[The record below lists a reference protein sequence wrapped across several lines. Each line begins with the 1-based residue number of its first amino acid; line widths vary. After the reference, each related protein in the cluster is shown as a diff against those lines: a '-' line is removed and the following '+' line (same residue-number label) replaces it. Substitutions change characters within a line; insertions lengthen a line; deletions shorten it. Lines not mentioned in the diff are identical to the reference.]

1 MSRLLPALAIVA
13 ALVAGPWGLG
23 GAGEAVAGGVR
34 NPDGVAVIIGNKG
47 YHHVGEVRYA
57 HRDAEAFRHY
67 VLDVLGF
74 DEENLIDLRD
84 ATQAEMVGVFGTAQD
99 YEGKLASWLHWDGVS
114 DVVVFYSGH
123 GMPGLDEDDRGA
135 YLLPADANP
144 NKPELNGYSV
154 DVLTRNLGK
163 LAARSVAVYLDAC
176 FSGTGGDG
184 QALLKASPIVPEAS
198 LPEDV
203 GANTTV
209 FTATSGKQLAYWD
222 EEAGHGMFTH
232 HLLNA
237 LYGGADADGDGRVT
251 VAETER
257 HLARH
262 LRRAVRRA
270 YHREQTAELRDGT
283 GTGAAVLAS
292 ASVGGAFPVRP
303 VLGGEDGG
311 TVAGG
316 GSDEAGTSPSDA
328 MAALRAVQDGDLEA
342 LRVAIAGGA
351 DVNARDKAGWT
362 PLMSA
367 ANEGYVLMVPV
378 LLEVGADPDL
388 RAVDGAT
395 ALLLASQQGYVEIVR
410 QLLRAGADVSITNPR
425 GNTAQEEAQARGH
438 LKVVAAFEAVR
449 QEEEERKEAEARG
462 AEQARRQA
470 EAERQ
475 ERERVEAERRRE
487 AAREEEQALRLTRAE
502 RARVQVGLSELGHD
516 VGLADGV
523 FGSRTRAGI
532 EAYQRGKGLPE
543 TGHLT
548 RAQAEALV
556 ALGEEAERKAEAEA
570 KRRKV
575 GEVFRDCAECP
586 QMVVVPA
593 GSYRMGSPT
602 HEEGRFDREGPVHEV
617 RIPEPFAVG
626 VYEVT
631 RGQWSAFVEETGYS
645 AESPCWTV
653 EGDKWKEKSE
663 SREDWRHPGFSQG
676 DAHPVVCV
684 SWGDAQSYVKWL
696 SVKTEEEYRL
706 LSESEWEYVARAG
719 TSTSSYWGDG
729 ERGQCRHANGA
740 DRAAKRRYSDWKA
753 ASCDDG
759 SVYTAAVG
767 SYEEN
772 GYGLHDVLGNV
783 AEWTS
788 DCWNES
794 YAGAP
799 RDGSAWGRGVC
810 SSRVVRGGN
819 WSYKSQSLR
828 SANRWKFPIGLR
840 NNRLGFRIARTLT
853 L

>member
-1 MSRLLPALAIVA
+1 MVFRTFPSRLLPTLFIGV

-84 ATQAEMVGVFGTAQD
+84 ATQGDMVGVFGTAQD
-99 YEGKLASWLHWDGVS
+99 HEGQLAFWVDPDGAS

-123 GMPGLDEDDRGA
+123 GMPGLGEGDPRA

-163 LAARSVAVYLDAC
+163 LPARSVAVYLDAC

-209 FTATSGKQLAYWD
+209 FTATAGKQLAYWD

-237 LYGGADADGDGRVT
+237 LYGEADADGDGRVT

-283 GTGAAVLAS
+283 GTGATVLAS

-311 TVAGG
+311 TVEG

-328 MAALRAVQDGDLEA
+328 MATLRAVQDGDLEGLREA
-342 LRVAIAGGA
+342 LAGGA

-362 PLMSA
+362 ALMSA

-388 RAVDGAT
+388 RVVDGAT

-410 QLLRAGADVSITNPR
+410 QLLQVGADASITNPK

-438 LKVVAAFEAVR
+438 LKVVAAFEAAR
-449 QEEEERKEAEARG
+449 QEEEERKETEARE
-462 AEQARRQA
+462 AEQARQQA

-487 AAREEEQALRLTRAE
+487 AARAEEQALRLTRAE

-516 VGLADGV
+516 VGVADGV

-532 EAYQRGKGLPE
+532 EAYQKGKGLPE

-556 ALGEEAERKAEAEA
+556 ALAEEAERKAEAEA

-593 GSYRMGSPT
+593 GSYRMGSPSN
-602 HEEGRFDREGPVHEV
+602 EEGRYDDEGPVHEV
-617 RIPEPFAVG
+617 RIGEPFAVG

-631 RGQWSAFVEETGYS
+631 RGQWSAFVEETGHYMGNECF
-645 AESPCWTV
+645 AWM
-653 EGDKWKEKSE
+653 SE
-663 SREDWRHPGFSQG
+663 EPLSGWSWSDPGFSQS
-676 DAHPVVCV
+676 DTHPVVCV
-684 SWGDAQSYVKWL
+684 SWDDVQTYVSWL
-696 SVKTEEEYRL
+696 SSKTGEKYRL
-706 LSESEWEYVARAG
+706 LSESEWEYVTRAG
-719 TSTSSYWGDG
+719 TTTPFHFGSTISSNN
-729 ERGQCRHANGA
+729 ANFNDLGNYEPGREA
-740 DRAAKRRYSDWKA
+740 QFRAKTVS
-753 ASCDDG
+753 
-759 SVYTAAVG
+759 VG
-767 SYEEN
+767 SFVSN
-772 GYGLHDVLGNV
+772 RFGLHDVHGNV
-783 AEWTS
+783 QEWVQ
-788 DCWNES
+788 DCWNNS
-794 YAGAP
+794 YHGAP
-799 RDGSAWGRGVC
+799 SDGSAWEQGSWC
-810 SSRVVRGGN
+810 SRVTRGGSWVDEPN
-819 WSYKSQSLR
+819 ELR
-828 SANRWKFPIGLR
+828 SAAR
-840 NNRLGFRIARTLT
+840 NVELSTQQQNTCGFRIARTLT
-853 L
+853 P